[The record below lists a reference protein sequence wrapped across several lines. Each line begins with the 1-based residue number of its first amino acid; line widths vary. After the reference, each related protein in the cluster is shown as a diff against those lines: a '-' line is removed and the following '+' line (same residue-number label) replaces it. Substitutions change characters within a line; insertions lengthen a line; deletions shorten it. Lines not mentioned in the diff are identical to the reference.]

1 VVIER
6 KIRSVEA
13 RVVRILGPEFVVAG
27 RIRMKK
33 LIGIVA
39 FVAIGLSGHTYQT
52 PSAQADNGAISS
64 EMTDS
69 QLAAQPL
76 GDHGCPPSTPF
87 CCEVEEDGS
96 CYACAGGG
104 VNCP

>member
-1 VVIER
+1 M
-6 KIRSVEA
+6 
-13 RVVRILGPEFVVAG
+13 VRIHGPELLVTR

-39 FVAIGLSGHTYQT
+39 FVTIGLFGHTQQT
-52 PSAQADNGAISS
+52 PSAQADSGAMSS

-76 GDHGCPPSTPF
+76 DDHGCPPRTPF